1 MVGEGWVIGG
11 WKGMVGRVE
20 GKGKWRRRVEMSGYR
35 VTVKVERRRGKL
47 STSQIIYFRSISVLT
62 ESYKRH

>member
-11 WKGMVGRVE
+11 WKAMVGRVE
-20 GKGKWRRRVEMSGYR
+20 GKGKWRRVEMSGYR
-35 VTVKVERRRGKL
+35 VTPKVERRRGKL